1 MSFHHSFGDEA
12 CSHVLEP
19 PGLLCCGL
27 RLAAFLSLQY
37 LPDPHWYCLFP
48 NSQLL
53 YSVLLSAKSFTLGLN
68 STINLKQATPKDNH
82 HNLIKIGKENSSA
95 LPSFTILSLLLYV
108 LFPWFK
114 IQQNNIFFIDLDPQ

>member
-1 MSFHHSFGDEA
+1 MSFHRPFGGETW
-12 CSHVLEP
+12 SHALEP
-19 PGLLCCGL
+19 PELLCCGL
-27 RLAAFLSLQY
+27 RLAAFPSLQY

-53 YSVLLSAKSFTLGLN
+53 HSVLLSAKSFTLGLN
-68 STINLKQATPKDNH
+68 STTNLKQATPKDNE
-82 HNLIKIGKENSSA
+82 HNLIKIGEENSSA